1 MTEKQDICCQ
11 KFEISKWDNK
21 TFDWNEKLFI
31 KASVP
36 TFFHIPL
43 PSMIGK
49 RMKILCELAD
59 KAEANIPD
67 LSDALVMFHDPSAF
81 KSEIFYSVTKPIE
94 GAENTTLTGRFEAG
108 VFDGPYNSVPKHI
121 KTMNKKLEEQGK
133 KVKDYYIHYAYCPKC
148 AKKFGNNYMI
158 LFAETE

>member
-1 MTEKQDICCQ
+1 MTEKQDICCPA
-11 KFEISKWDNK
+11 FEVSKWDNK
-21 TFDWNEKLFI
+21 IFDWNGKPFI

-49 RMKILCELAD
+49 RMKTLCDLAD

-67 LSDALVMFHDPSAF
+67 LSEALVMFHDPSAF
-81 KSEIFYSVTKPIE
+81 KSEIFYSVTKPVE
-94 GAENTTLTGRFEAG
+94 GADNTTLTGRFEAG
-108 VFDGPYNSVPKHI
+108 VFNGPYNSVPKHI
-121 KTMNKKLEEQGK
+121 KTINKKLEEQGK

-148 AKKFGNNYMI
+148 AKKFGQNYMI
-158 LFAETE
+158 IFAETE

>member
-1 MTEKQDICCQ
+1 MTGKQGICCP
-11 KFEISKWDNK
+11 KFEVSKWDNN
-21 TFDWNEKLFI
+21 TFNWNEKPFI

-49 RMKILCELAD
+49 RMNRLCVLAK

-67 LSDALVMFHDPSAF
+67 ISDALVMFHDPSAF
-81 KSEIFYSVTKPIE
+81 KSEIFYAVTKPIE
-94 GAENTTLTGRFEAG
+94 GAENTTLTGTFEAG
-108 VFDGPYNSVPKHI
+108 VFDGPYSSVPRHI
-121 KTMNKKLEEQGK
+121 KAMNKKLEEQGK
-133 KVKDYYIHYAYCPKC
+133 KVRDYYIHYAYCPKC

-158 LFAETE
+158 LFAEME

>member
-1 MTEKQDICCQ
+1 MTEKNELCCP
-11 KFEISKWDNK
+11 KFEVIKWDNK
-21 TFDWNEKLFI
+21 TFEWNEKPFI
-31 KASVP
+31 KASIP
-36 TFFHIPL
+36 TFFHIPI

-49 RMKILCELAD
+49 RMNVLCDLAE

-67 LSDALVMFHDPSAF
+67 LTDALVMFHDPSAF

-94 GAENTTLTGRFEAG
+94 GAENTTLTGTFKAG

-121 KTMNKKLEEQGK
+121 KTMNEKLQEQGK
-133 KVKDYYIHYAYCPKC
+133 QVKDYYIHYAYCPKC

-158 LFAETE
+158 LFAEIE

>member
-1 MTEKQDICCQ
+1 MNENQDICCP
-11 KFEISKWDNK
+11 KFEVSKWNNK
-21 TFDWNEKLFI
+21 TFDWNEKPFI

-43 PSMIGK
+43 TSMISK
-49 RMKILCELAD
+49 RMSRLHNAAKDAHAD
-59 KAEANIPD
+59 IQD
-67 LSDALVMFHDPSAF
+67 LSEALILFHDPSAF
-81 KSEIFYSVTKPIE
+81 KSEFFYAVTKPVE
-94 GAENTTLTGRFEAG
+94 GVENATLSGKFVAG

-121 KTMNKKLEEQGK
+121 KTMNKKLQEQGR